1 MRVELVFFIFTN
13 LILYIKNSILIFL
26 FLKKMA
32 KSIGAPFIETS
43 AKDTTNVTEAFN
55 MIAQNIKTKFIDN
68 A

>member
-1 MRVELVFFIFTN
+1 
-13 LILYIKNSILIFL
+13 
-26 FLKKMA
+26 MA